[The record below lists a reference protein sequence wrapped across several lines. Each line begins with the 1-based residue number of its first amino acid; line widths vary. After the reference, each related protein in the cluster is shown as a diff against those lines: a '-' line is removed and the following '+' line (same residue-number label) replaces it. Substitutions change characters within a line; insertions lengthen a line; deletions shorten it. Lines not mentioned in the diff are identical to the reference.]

1 MHFHVRKQKTDLLD
15 ALQRDMEDL
24 NWEIERASDPSDPY
38 ASFPW
43 SKAALESHVKELSR
57 LEDRITN
64 LKNEL
69 EPCEFE
75 S

>member
-1 MHFHVRKQKTDLLD
+1 MHPRTRVMKTHLLD
-15 ALQRDMEDL
+15 SLQRDMEDL
-24 NWEIERASDPSDPY
+24 NEEIERASDL
-38 ASFPW
+38 PW
-43 SKAALESHVKELSR
+43 SKAALECHVKELSR
-57 LEDRITN
+57 LEDRITK